1 MGLKSQYQ
9 ISRKQRFKRKDARKK
24 LTAKGQDLKEYFYGK
39 YYIKESAGRS

>member
-24 LTAKGQDLKEYFYGK
+24 LAAKGANLAEYYYGK
-39 YYIKESAGRS
+39 FYLKSAV